1 MRLSPYEGRTGKG
14 SAVTGR
20 QPMKAG
26 PGIVLAGAA
35 AGFAGV
41 LGLHILATI
50 WPSAGT
56 AAVAGAQPRSPPP
69 ARQGAAPGA
78 GRDRRVGGLLR
89 SATGASVQFGYGTL
103 AVRVTVRGSRIANV
117 AVAGLQTLEP
127 TSQAISEQAIPVLRS
142 EVLAAQSANVHAVT
156 GASYT
161 SLAYVKSVQAALDAL
176 HVG

>member
-1 MRLSPYEGRTGKG
+1 
-14 SAVTGR
+14 
-20 QPMKAG
+20 MKAS
-26 PGIVLAGAA
+26 PGIVLAGTA

-56 AAVAGAQPRSPPP
+56 AVVAGAQPQVAGPP
-69 ARQGAAPGA
+69 ARHGAAPGA
-78 GRDRRVGGLLR
+78 GRDRRTGGLLR
-89 SATGASVQFGYGTL
+89 GATGASIQFGYGTL

-117 AVAGLQTLEP
+117 AVAALQTLEP

-161 SLAYVKSVQAALDAL
+161 SLAYMKSVQAALDAL
-176 HVG
+176 HVS

>member
-1 MRLSPYEGRTGKG
+1 
-14 SAVTGR
+14 
-20 QPMKAG
+20 MKAS

-35 AGFAGV
+35 AGFASV
-41 LGLHILATI
+41 VGLHILATI

-56 AAVAGAQPRSPPP
+56 AAAAGAQPGVTGPPTGQGAQPPVASPPTG
-69 ARQGAAPGA
+69 QGAAPGA
-78 GRDRRVGGLLR
+78 GRHRRADGPRR

-103 AVRVTVRGSRIANV
+103 AVRVTVRSGRIANV
-117 AVAGLQTLEP
+117 TVAALQTLEP

-142 EVLAAQSANVHAVT
+142 EVLAAQSANVQGVS

-161 SLAYVKSVQAALDAL
+161 SLAYEKSVQAALDAL

>member
-1 MRLSPYEGRTGKG
+1 
-14 SAVTGR
+14 
-20 QPMKAG
+20 MKAS

-56 AAVAGAQPRSPPP
+56 AAVAGAQPRVVGPP
-69 ARQGAAPGA
+69 ARQGATPSA
-78 GRDRRVGGLLR
+78 GRERRVEGLLR

-103 AVRVTVRGSRIANV
+103 AVRVAVRGSRIVNV
-117 AVAGLQTLEP
+117 AVAALQTLEP

-142 EVLAAQSANVHAVT
+142 EVLAAQTANVQAVT

-161 SLAYVKSVQAALDAL
+161 SLAYVKSVQAALDEL